1 MKLAII
7 IHNIA
12 DTKAID
18 EAISKFDIKSFTR
31 IEKATGKTINCEP
44 LFDTIVWPGYYSITI
59 IEDVDNQLEK
69 IRPEIKQ
76 IKENLRVKDLKYL
89 EVNAENWI

>member
-12 DTKAID
+12 DTKLID
-18 EAISKFDIKSFTR
+18 EVLNKFKVKSFTR
-31 IEKATGKTINCEP
+31 IHKATGKTPDCEP
-44 LFDTIVWPGYYSITI
+44 LFDSIVWPGYYSITI
-59 IEDVDNQLEK
+59 IEDVDNQLEQ
-69 IRPEIKQ
+69 IRPEIKR

-89 EVNAENWI
+89 EIDAENWI

>member
-18 EAISKFDIKSFTR
+18 EVINKLDVKSFTR
-31 IEKATGKTINCEP
+31 IEKATGKTMGCEP
-44 LFDTIVWPGYYSITI
+44 LLDTTVWPGYYSITI
-59 IEDVDNQLEK
+59 IEDVENQLEK

-89 EVNAENWI
+89 EVDAVIGV